1 MNITHK
7 EILAQSLSQLT
18 YNGDLIQ
25 IPQREKLNLYMGI
38 GLWSVTDRLSIGL
51 PIDVLQ
57 MLLSA
62 AVLRSKILEANLQG
76 LSKVIILIADSM
88 AVSEGAEKKEVSQI
102 VSIYRRCLEP
112 LLDALKIKEDSQVIL
127 SSDLEG
133 VSEYQEILLSLEQ
146 TPVLQTLKEDQE
158 HYRYI
163 HTQTAITRYM
173 HLHQNVGV
181 KVGWICNDS
190 SQQLHHSI
198 EHELLKKWDELKF
211 DRICKAVCSDSR
223 IQYLYAKAGLK
234 QPKTPTGQVNIIEGC
249 PYTAYD
255 IHNRYLL
262 KVERD
267 LNVIPKPQ
275 KKVVNHW
282 KPIVNVCA
290 ILKAN
295 GIVKDTLLPG
305 SCIHKTNDVAT
316 VHLSLNYW
324 VNMPTINNETI

>member
-1 MNITHK
+1 MNIAH
-7 EILAQSLSQLT
+7 EDILKQSLSQLT
-18 YNGDLIQ
+18 YNGEHIQ

-38 GLWSVTDRLSIGL
+38 GLWSVTNRLSIGL

-62 AVLRSKILEANLQG
+62 AVLRSKMLEANPQG
-76 LSKVIILIADSM
+76 ISKVIILIADSM
-88 AVSEGAEKKEVSQI
+88 AVDEGAEKKEVSRI

-112 LLDALKIKEDSQVIL
+112 LLDALKLTENSQVIL
-127 SSDLEG
+127 SSDLARLA
-133 VSEYQEILLSLEQ
+133 EYQEILLSLEQ

-190 SQQLHHSI
+190 SQQLDHSI
-198 EHELLKKWDELKF
+198 EHELLKNWDELKF
-211 DRICKAVCSDSR
+211 DRIGKAVCSDSR

-234 QPKTPTGQVNIIEGC
+234 QPKTSTGQVNIMEGC

-255 IHNRYLL
+255 MHNRYLF

-267 LNVIPKPQ
+267 RNTILKPLR
-275 KKVVNHW
+275 KVVNHW
-282 KPIVNVCA
+282 RPIVKVCVL
-290 ILKAN
+290 LKAN

-316 VHLSLNYW
+316 VQLSLNYW
-324 VNMPTINNETI
+324 TNLPTINNETI